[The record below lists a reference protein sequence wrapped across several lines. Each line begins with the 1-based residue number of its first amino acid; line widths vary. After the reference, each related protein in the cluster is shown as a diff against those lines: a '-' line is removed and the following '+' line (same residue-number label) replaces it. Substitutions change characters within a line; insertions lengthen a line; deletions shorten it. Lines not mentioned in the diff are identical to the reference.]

1 MYKTKLFSDDFEM
14 KIKSV
19 LNTDNDSNIDDMTEN
34 VNDILISAAQS
45 VFVRKRVSNAKTSL
59 EKKRK
64 WFDLV
69 SNCEK
74 KLSS

>member
-1 MYKTKLFSDDFEM
+1 M

-45 VFVRKRVSNAKTSL
+45 VFVRKRVSNAKTSV
-59 EKKRK
+59 EKKK
-64 WFDLV
+64 EMV
-69 SNCEK
+69 
-74 KLSS
+74 